1 MRVGREFQTT
11 VDSSEEEEVEDR
23 GERESIQGGE
33 MQQARNS
40 ATDDGETKTCS
51 LSFSKVFGKRQLI
64 SCVASSRITL

>member
-23 GERESIQGGE
+23 GEGENMQGGG

-40 ATDDGETKTCS
+40 ATDDGETKIVHFNC
-51 LSFSKVFGKRQLI
+51 KVFGKD
-64 SCVASSRITL
+64 S